1 VTPDVHEPCRYRLGS
16 ADHSGWLFGLGP
28 GACLALAISLLAG
41 GVVLHATRSV
51 VLAVVPVAVGAVAV
65 FGRWQ
70 GRVASEWVEPLA
82 GWMSLRAAQ
91 RDRWSA
97 RVPFLGPTP
106 VGPDV
111 SPFLEGLTLIG
122 RDSRWRQLPG
132 PTGIAVVVDERR
144 HRVTGALRVRG
155 REFSLLEPDEQ
166 SRVLDGWGAALAGF
180 CRERSAVTQIA
191 WSEWAAPASLDDHVT
206 FVREQHDGTTSAARL
221 GEYLDLV
228 ARAGPLATEHDVVVT
243 ISVDRR
249 RVRRSAHPVDDP
261 AVEALL
267 EELHRFAARLEQAG
281 LVVDPPLT
289 PAELGGVLRL
299 RADPSAASRLGVRGH
314 AIGAPAGTVGT
325 HNRAPLAVDVGWHH
339 VRVDQSWHRSF
350 WIAEWPRLEV
360 PADWLAG
367 LLLHAGGIRTVT
379 VVYEPVPPSRSRRA
393 VDREATR
400 LVSDEEERTA
410 RGFRIR
416 AQHRR
421 AESEVLAREAELVA
435 GFAELRYAGF
445 LTVTASDRPSLDD
458 QAADWEQ
465 VAAQCGLELRA
476 LDGQHDLG
484 LCAGLSVGRVP
495 TGRGRG

>member
-1 VTPDVHEPCRYRLGS
+1 MNPSVTQPRRYRLGS
-16 ADHSGWLFGLGP
+16 ADQSGWLFGLGP
-28 GACLALAISLLAG
+28 APCLVLGVSLLAG
-41 GVVLHATRSV
+41 GVVLHTTRSV
-51 VLAVVPVAVGAVAV
+51 VLAVVPVVVGAVAV

-70 GRVASEWVEPLA
+70 GRVAYEWVEPLV
-82 GWMSLRAAQ
+82 GWMSLRAGQ

-97 RVPFLGPTP
+97 RVPFLGQTS
-106 VGPDV
+106 VAPDFP
-111 SPFLEGLTLIG
+111 PFLEGLVLVE
-122 RDSRWRQLPG
+122 RDSRWTRLPRT
-132 PTGIAVVVDERR
+132 TGTAVVVDETR

-155 REFSLLEPDEQ
+155 REFSLLEHDEQ

-180 CRERSAVTQIA
+180 CRERSPVTQIT
-191 WSEWAAPASLDDHVT
+191 WSEWAAPASLDDHLT
-206 FVREQHDGTTSAARL
+206 FVREQHVGATSTRL

-228 ARAGPLATEHDVVVT
+228 AHAGPLATEHDVVVT

-249 RVRRSAHPVDDP
+249 RVRRSQHPADDP
-261 AVEALL
+261 AVDVLL
-267 EELHRFAARLEQAG
+267 EELHRFTARLEQAG
-281 LVVDPPLT
+281 LVVDPPLA

-299 RADPSAASRLGVRGH
+299 RADPSVASRLAVKGR
-314 AIGAPAGTVGT
+314 ANGASASTVSV
-325 HNRAPLAVDVGWHH
+325 HNQAPLAVEVAWHH

-367 LLLHAGGIRTVT
+367 LLLHSGGIRTVT
-379 VVYEPVPPSRSRRA
+379 VVYEPVTPSRSRRA

-421 AESEVLAREAELVA
+421 AESEVLAREAELVS

-445 LTVTASDRPSLDD
+445 VTVTAPDLQSLDD

-465 VAAQCGLELRA
+465 VAAQSGLELRA

>member
-1 VTPDVHEPCRYRLGS
+1 VNPSLDQPRRYRLGS

-28 GACLALAISLLAG
+28 APCFVLGVSLLCG
-41 GVVLHATRSV
+41 GAVLHATRSV
-51 VLAVVPVAVGAVAV
+51 ILAVVPVVVGVVAV

-70 GRVASEWVEPLA
+70 GRVAYEWAEPLA
-82 GWMSLRAAQ
+82 GWMTLRAGQ
-91 RDRWSA
+91 RERWSA
-97 RVPFLGPTP
+97 RVPFLGHTP
-106 VGPDV
+106 VGSDLP
-111 SPFLEGLTLIG
+111 PCLEGLVLVE
-122 RDSRWRQLPG
+122 RESRWTRLPSE
-132 PTGIAVVVDERR
+132 TGIAVIVDEHR

-155 REFSLLEPDEQ
+155 REFSLLEHDEQ

-180 CRERSAVTQIA
+180 CRERSPVTQIA
-191 WSEWAAPASLDDHVT
+191 WSEWAAPASLDDHLT
-206 FVREQHDGTTSAARL
+206 FVREQHLGRTSGTRL
-221 GEYLDLV
+221 DEYLDLV

-249 RVRRSAHPVDDP
+249 RVRRSQHPADDP
-261 AVEALL
+261 AVDALL

-281 LVVDPPLT
+281 LVVDPPLA

-299 RADPSAASRLGVRGH
+299 RADPSVASRL
-314 AIGAPAGTVGT
+314 AIKGRANGASASTVSA
-325 HNRAPLAVDVGWHH
+325 HNQAPLAVEVAWNH

-367 LLLHAGGIRTVT
+367 LLLHSGGIRTVT
-379 VVYEPVPPSRSRRA
+379 VVYEPVTPSRSRRA

-421 AESEVLAREAELVA
+421 AESEVLAREAELVS

-445 LTVTASDRPSLDD
+445 VTVTAPDRQSLDD

-465 VAAQCGLELRA
+465 VAAQSGLELRA

-495 TGRGRG
+495 TGRGRR

>member
-1 VTPDVHEPCRYRLGS
+1 VNPHDDPPRRYRLGS

-28 GACLALAISLLAG
+28 VPCVVLGVGLLAG
-41 GVVLHATRSV
+41 GFVLHTTSSV
-51 VLAVVPVAVGAVAV
+51 VLAVVPVTVGAVAV

-70 GRVASEWVEPLA
+70 GRVAYEWVEPLA
-82 GWMSLRAAQ
+82 GWMSLRSGQ

-97 RVPFLGPTP
+97 RLPFLGATP
-106 VGPDV
+106 ADADLP
-111 SPFLEGLTLIG
+111 PFLAGLLLVE
-122 RDSRWRQLPG
+122 RESPWNHLPQRN
-132 PTGIAVVVDERR
+132 GIAVVVDDTR

-155 REFSLLEPDEQ
+155 REFSLLEHDEQ

-180 CRERSAVTQIA
+180 CRERSPVTQIA
-191 WSEWAAPASLDDHVT
+191 WSEWAAPASLDDHLT
-206 FVREQHDGTTSAARL
+206 FVRDQHDGTKPTPRL
-221 GEYLDLV
+221 AEYLDLV

-249 RVRRSAHPVDDP
+249 RVRRSTHPAGDLAVD
-261 AVEALL
+261 ALL

-281 LVVDPPLT
+281 LVVDPPLA
-289 PAELGGVLRL
+289 PGELGGVLRL
-299 RADPSAASRLGVRGH
+299 RADPSATSRLGVKGH
-314 AIGAPAGTVGT
+314 ALGAPGWTVAT
-325 HNRAPLAVDVGWHH
+325 HNQAPLAVEVGWHH

-379 VVYEPVPPSRSRRA
+379 VVYEPVPPARSRRA

-400 LVSDEEERTA
+400 LVSNEEERTA

-421 AESEVLAREAELVA
+421 AEAEVLAREAELVS

-445 LTVTASDRPSLDD
+445 LTVTASDQQSLND
-458 QAADWEQ
+458 QSADWEQ
-465 VAAQCGLELRA
+465 VAAQCGIELRA

-495 TGRGRG
+495 YGRGRG